1 MKMDKYVN
9 ERLFNQVFNESY
21 EDDYQAW
28 KSADDNYKASEKAAQ
43 KNQRDIRKKHRWS
56 REYLNSAGDF
66 VEAGQQQSDEYRN
79 AMKDWLDGADSI
91 PQLFAALMKCLLV
104 SAPYLACK
112 FITGAIKLSEIP
124 AALDDKRARMLVGEI
139 QRKLDEEGLNVRD
152 LHKKMVNTYNTE
164 YKELEAGKKA
174 RYNNKVVTL
183 IKPMSG
189 DRWQVQF
196 SDRHKETVLESE
208 ITPYK
213 TELAA
218 RKERYGED

>member
-1 MKMDKYVN
+1 MDKYVN

-43 KNQRDIRKKHRWS
+43 KDQRDIRKKHRWS
-56 REYLNSAGDF
+56 REYLNDADDYIK
-66 VEAGQQQSDEYRN
+66 AGQQQSDEYRN

-91 PQLFAALMKCLLV
+91 PQLFTALIKCLLV

-152 LHKKMVNTYNTE
+152 LHKKMVNTYNAE
-164 YKELEAGKKA
+164 NVELEAGKKA
-174 RYNNKVVTL
+174 RCNNKVVTL

-196 SDRHKETVLESE
+196 SDGHKETVLESE

-218 RKERYGED
+218 IKERYGEN

>member
-1 MKMDKYVN
+1 MDKHVN
-9 ERLFNQVFNESY
+9 ERLFSKIFNESY
-21 EDDYQAW
+21 DDDYQAW
-28 KSADDNYKASEKAAQ
+28 KTADDNYKASEKAA
-43 KNQRDIRKKHRWS
+43 KKDQRDIRMKHRWS
-56 REYLNSAGDF
+56 REYLSRADDY
-66 VEAGQQQSDEYRN
+66 VKAGQYTSAEYKN

-91 PQLFAALMKCLLV
+91 PQLFTALIKCLLV
-104 SAPYLACK
+104 SAPYLAAK

-152 LHKKMVNTYNTE
+152 LHKTMVDTYNKE
-164 YKELEAGKKA
+164 NVELEAGKKA

-183 IKPMSG
+183 VKPMSG

-218 RKERYGED
+218 RKEIYGED